1 MKKLLTNLLLLSA
14 TVSMLWSCQKDQAM
28 DVYQGGTA
36 PVLTASVSTTIPLAY
51 STAANEAVKLSWTNP
66 AYQFASGISSQDVS
80 YLVEIDTSGANFTN
94 PNKKTLSFSKDLGV
108 SISQSSLNDYLLNQL
123 LLNTTMAH
131 NIEIRVTATINNTT
145 ATKLV
150 SNVLKFT
157 VTPYAI
163 PPKVAPPTTGNL
175 YLVGSATAGGWSNP
189 VPVPSQQFTKVSTTF
204 YTITVTL
211 IGGQEYLFLPL
222 NGDWG
227 HKFACN
233 KTTSP
238 PDGNIGGDFGYD
250 WNDNFPGPT
259 TNGTYKIDVDFQRGK
274 FIVTKQ

>member
-1 MKKLLTNLLLLSA
+1 MKKLLTSLLLLSTA
-14 TVSMLWSCQKDQAM
+14 ASMLWSCQKDQAM
-28 DVYQGGTA
+28 EVYQGGTA
-36 PVLTASVSTTIPLAY
+36 PVLSASVSTTIPLAY
-51 STAANEAVKLSWTNP
+51 STASNEAVKLSWTNP
-66 AYQFASGISSQDVS
+66 AYQFASGVSSQDVS
-80 YLVEIDTSGANFTN
+80 YLMEIDTSGANFTN
-94 PNKKTLSFSKDLGV
+94 PNKKTLSFSKDLSV

-131 NIEIRVTATINNTT
+131 NIEIRVTATLNNTT

-150 SNVLKFT
+150 SNVLKFA

-163 PPKVAPPTTGNL
+163 PPKVTPPVTGNL

-204 YTITVTL
+204 YTITVNL

-259 TNGTYKIDVDFQRGK
+259 ASGTYKIDVDFQRGK